1 MKPTK
6 KIPYIMGAFI
16 AAIVLHVVLLIVV
29 NL

>member
-6 KIPYIMGAFI
+6 QIPYIFGMFI
-16 AAIVLHVVLLIVV
+16 AAIVLHLVLLIVV